1 MIGEGERNLINPSNT
16 EIKEGSLQNSHSFEN
31 KISNQLVR
39 FSPELKNKAIQL
51 IIKHHNVIKNENLFI
66 KTLARSLQNKT
77 EEEAFWV
84 IDQLVKKEIQK
95 AEEQEDIILHE
106 PTISAN
112 SKSEA
117 RSQSTTKEAQSM
129 IDINYQEWVKNKL
142 KQAKIDDQQA
152 KIDDQQAKIDDQ
164 QAKIDDQQAKID
176 TQKEQIKILEE
187 QTQTAQKALNPRY
200 TKHTETELQ
209 TKTNT
214 LSPQIK
220 SKLENA
226 NIKLEDY
233 ASFLLSREKIG
244 NDTSTPENETFLK
257 SLKNLEHSL
266 WIPESSRGGFF
277 RSFEPQNET
286 FVQNPDLSKYANE
299 SQDFS
304 AFEKLNYFPENM
316 SLEEEKKLIQSF
328 ASPALKEFFQ
338 AISPLF
344 TKEQNLLS
352 EVEKQALKNYQKQV
366 DQLKYQIESKA
377 KNFMKAGATNAPIT
391 AILKYLDSESL
402 GGQTLT
408 DLLEKPKSW
417 SFAEIHQEG
426 KDQVLHFQ
434 GKIDGNPLTFYYNL
448 SNPNA
453 SLECDDCLYQDPVS
467 KSFTLGKSTGARTKL
482 NIQMPTT
489 EQLASNLSNAC
500 SPEQF
505 QKILKNSST
514 PAEYQQQLS
523 QLISWTIEKSFADEK
538 LIKSRLARHTEKNLT
553 IQTLNSSLIPD
564 EIMEQLTSWKK
575 LNENQDTKRLFKLL
589 DRTTESSTSSELQ
602 SFRSALKKRDT
613 LLQSPEKIQNIQDPV
628 LRSCLGNCSAAKIK
642 KADFPAWNQALLQLF
657 DLFTKQSIWSE
668 ASNTDDP
675 NYVLNLSDFSHFVDY
690 LGKPEKKITDDQQ
703 LLSFSPDFQRKYEA
717 QTSGSLT
724 SLEKQMEASFE
735 FAYA

>member
-1 MIGEGERNLINPSNT
+1 MPTEKIQDSLQTSKQEKATLSSFQLIEKNLPKILPQTSAEELQTLLNIIKEKLPKGSNQKDFLINLKSVEEKNF
-16 EIKEGSLQNSHSFEN
+16 ESIKQKL
-31 KISNQLVR
+31 LT
-39 FSPELKNKAIQL
+39 L
-51 IIKHHNVIKNENLFI
+51 IE
-66 KTLARSLQNKT
+66 Q
-77 EEEAFWV
+77 EE
-84 IDQLVKKEIQK
+84 QK
-95 AEEQEDIILHE
+95 VLEQEDITKNQPVLQWFR
-106 PTISAN
+106 TISQDT
-112 SKSEA
+112 ETT
-117 RSQSTTKEAQSM
+117 SQDTETT
-129 IDINYQEWVKNKL
+129 VK
-142 KQAKIDDQQA
+142 
-152 KIDDQQAKIDDQ
+152 
-164 QAKIDDQQAKID
+164 
-176 TQKEQIKILEE
+176 KEQINFQNIEEIIQKDWDNELEALKQKSQIDNELEKSKDILE
-187 QTQTAQKALNPRY
+187 QTKKLQNLLSPKY

-209 TKTNT
+209 AKTKT

-244 NDTSTPENETFLK
+244 NDTSSPENETFLK

-304 AFEKLNYFPENM
+304 AFSKLNYFPENM
-316 SLEEEKKLIQSF
+316 PLEEEKKLIQSF

-338 AISPLF
+338 AITPLF

-402 GGQTLT
+402 GDETLT

-426 KDQVLHFQ
+426 NDQVLHFQ

-467 KSFTLGKSTGARTKL
+467 KSFTLGKSTGTRTKL

-514 PAEYQQQLS
+514 PTEYQQQLS

-589 DRTTESSTSSELQ
+589 DRTTESSTSFELQ

-613 LLQSPEKIQNIQDPV
+613 LLQNPDKIQKIQDPV
-628 LRSCLGNCSAAKIK
+628 LRSSLENCATAKIK
-642 KADFPAWNQALLQLF
+642 KSDFQAWNKALLQLF
-657 DLFTKQSIWSE
+657 NLFTKQSIWSKE
-668 ASNTDDP
+668 SNTDDP

-703 LLSFSPDFQRKYEA
+703 LSSFSPDFQRKYEA

>member
-1 MIGEGERNLINPSNT
+1 MIEEGERNLINPSNT

-152 KIDDQQAKIDDQ
+152 KIDDQQAKID
-164 QAKIDDQQAKID
+164 

-187 QTQTAQKALNPRY
+187 QTQAAQKALNPRY

-338 AISPLF
+338 AISLLF

>member
-1 MIGEGERNLINPSNT
+1 MPTEKIQDSLQTSKQEKATLSSFQLIEKNLPKILPQTSAEELQTLLNIIKEKLPKGSNQKDFLINLKSVEEKNF
-16 EIKEGSLQNSHSFEN
+16 ESIKQKL
-31 KISNQLVR
+31 LT
-39 FSPELKNKAIQL
+39 L
-51 IIKHHNVIKNENLFI
+51 IE
-66 KTLARSLQNKT
+66 Q
-77 EEEAFWV
+77 EE
-84 IDQLVKKEIQK
+84 QK
-95 AEEQEDIILHE
+95 VLEQEDITKNQPVLQWFR
-106 PTISAN
+106 TISQDTETTSQDTETTSQDTETTVKREQIN
-112 SKSEA
+112 FQNIEEIIQKDWDDELEA
-117 RSQSTTKEAQSM
+117 
-129 IDINYQEWVKNKL
+129 L
-142 KQAKIDDQQA
+142 KQKSQIDNELEKSKD
-152 KIDDQQAKIDDQ
+152 
-164 QAKIDDQQAKID
+164 
-176 TQKEQIKILEE
+176 ILE
-187 QTQTAQKALNPRY
+187 QTKKLQNLLSPKY

-209 TKTNT
+209 AKTST

-220 SKLENA
+220 SKLKNA

-316 SLEEEKKLIQSF
+316 PLEEEKKLIQSF

-338 AISPLF
+338 AITPLF

-352 EVEKQALKNYQKQV
+352 EVEKQALENYQKQV

-434 GKIDGNPLTFYYNL
+434 GEIDGNPLTFYYNL

-467 KSFTLGKSTGARTKL
+467 KSFILGKSTGARTKL
-482 NIQMPTT
+482 NIQIPTT

-514 PAEYQQQLS
+514 PTEYQQQLS
-523 QLISWTIEKSFADEK
+523 QLISWTIEKSFANEK
-538 LIKSRLARHTEKNLT
+538 LINSRLARHTEKNLT

-613 LLQSPEKIQNIQDPV
+613 LLQNPDKIQKIQDPV
-628 LRSCLGNCSAAKIK
+628 LRSSLENCATAKIK
-642 KADFPAWNQALLQLF
+642 KSDFPARNQALLQLF

-690 LGKPEKKITDDQQ
+690 LEKPEKKITDDQQ
-703 LLSFSPDFQRKYEA
+703 LSSFSPDFQKKYEA
-717 QTSGSLT
+717 QKEKSDLQENHALA
-724 SLEKQMEASFE
+724 SLEEQMEASFE

>member
-1 MIGEGERNLINPSNT
+1 MTWEGEKNFINPSNT
-16 EIKEGSLQNSHSFEN
+16 EIIEGIQKNNPSFED
-31 KISNQLVR
+31 KISNQLAR
-39 FSPELKNKAIQL
+39 FSPELKNKAIQF
-51 IIKHHNVIKNENLFI
+51 ISQHQNAIKNEKLFI
-66 KTLARSLQNKT
+66 RNLATTLQNKT
-77 EEEAFWV
+77 EDEVFVLIEK
-84 IDQLVKKEIQK
+84 LV
-95 AEEQEDIILHE
+95 EQEVQKTKNEIKETEERKDISKQ
-106 PTISAN
+106 PNISAFLN
-112 SKSEA
+112 ISQET
-117 RSQSTTKEAQSM
+117 QSTTQETQSTTQETQSTTQETQSTINEDKEES
-129 IDINYQEWVKNKL
+129 L
-142 KQAKIDDQQA
+142 KTKI
-152 KIDDQQAKIDDQ
+152 
-164 QAKIDDQQAKID
+164 QQAKID
-176 TQKEQIKILEE
+176 TQQEQIKILEE
-187 QTQTAQKALNPRY
+187 QTQAAQKALNPRY

-209 TKTNT
+209 AKTST

-226 NIKLEDY
+226 NIKFEDY

-316 SLEEEKKLIQSF
+316 PLEEEKKLIQSF

-338 AISPLF
+338 AITPLF

-448 SNPNA
+448 SDTNA

-553 IQTLNSSLIPD
+553 IQTLNSSLIPN

-613 LLQSPEKIQNIQDPV
+613 LLQSPERIQNIQDPV
-628 LRSCLGNCSAAKIK
+628 LRSCLENCATAKIK
-642 KADFPAWNQALLQLF
+642 KSDFPAWNEALLQLF

-690 LGKPEKKITDDQQ
+690 LEKPEKKITDDQQ
-703 LLSFSPDFQRKYEA
+703 LSSFSPDFQRKYEA
-717 QTSGSLT
+717 QKEKSDLQEDKTLA
-724 SLEKQMEASFE
+724 SLEEQMKESFE

>member
-1 MIGEGERNLINPSNT
+1 MIEEGERNLINPSNT

-152 KIDDQQAKIDDQ
+152 KIDDQQAKID
-164 QAKIDDQQAKID
+164 

-187 QTQTAQKALNPRY
+187 QTQAAQKALNPRY

>member
-1 MIGEGERNLINPSNT
+1 MPTEKIQDSLQTSKQEKATLSSFQLIEKNLPKILPQTSAEELQTLLNIIKEKLPKGSNQKDFLINLKSVEEKNFKS
-16 EIKEGSLQNSHSFEN
+16 IKQKL
-31 KISNQLVR
+31 LT
-39 FSPELKNKAIQL
+39 L
-51 IIKHHNVIKNENLFI
+51 IE
-66 KTLARSLQNKT
+66 Q
-77 EEEAFWV
+77 EE
-84 IDQLVKKEIQK
+84 QK
-95 AEEQEDIILHE
+95 VLEQEDITKNQPVLQWFR
-106 PTISAN
+106 TISQDTETTSQDTETTSQDTETTVKREQIN
-112 SKSEA
+112 FQNIEEIIQKDWDDELEA
-117 RSQSTTKEAQSM
+117 
-129 IDINYQEWVKNKL
+129 L
-142 KQAKIDDQQA
+142 KQKSQIDNELEKAKD
-152 KIDDQQAKIDDQ
+152 
-164 QAKIDDQQAKID
+164 
-176 TQKEQIKILEE
+176 ILE
-187 QTQTAQKALNPRY
+187 QTKKLQNLLNPRY

-209 TKTNT
+209 AKTKT

-244 NDTSTPENETFLK
+244 NDTSSPENETFLK

-266 WIPESSRGGFF
+266 WISESSRGGFF

-316 SLEEEKKLIQSF
+316 PLEEEKKLIQSF
-328 ASPALKEFFQ
+328 ASPALKEFFH
-338 AISPLF
+338 AITPLF

-352 EVEKQALKNYQKQV
+352 EVEKQALENYQKQV
-366 DQLKYQIESKA
+366 DQLKYQIENKA
-377 KNFMKAGATNAPIT
+377 KNVMKAGATNAPIT

-467 KSFTLGKSTGARTKL
+467 KSFILGKSTGARTKL

-613 LLQSPEKIQNIQDPV
+613 LLQNPDKIQKIQDPV
-628 LRSCLGNCSAAKIK
+628 LRSSLENCATAKIK
-642 KADFPAWNQALLQLF
+642 KSDFPARNQALLQLF

-690 LGKPEKKITDDQQ
+690 LGKPEKKITDDHQ
-703 LLSFSPDFQRKYEA
+703 LSSFSPDFQRKYEA
-717 QTSGSLT
+717 QTSDSLAP
-724 SLEKQMEASFE
+724 LEEQMKESFE

>member
-1 MIGEGERNLINPSNT
+1 MIEEGERNLINPSNT

-152 KIDDQQAKIDDQ
+152 KIDDQQAKID
-164 QAKIDDQQAKID
+164 

-187 QTQTAQKALNPRY
+187 QTQAAQKALNPRY

-338 AISPLF
+338 AISLLF

-589 DRTTESSTSSELQ
+589 DRTTESSTSFELQ